1 MSKVIGYI
9 RTSTDDQLISLDAQE
24 RKVRL
29 YCELNNLTLVDV
41 VVEQASAKN
50 LDRPALQECLDR
62 LGKDA
67 DALCVAK
74 MDRLTRS
81 TGDIAFLV
89 KKYFQK
95 FDLISVAEQAD
106 TRTPAGKLVLN
117 ILISFAEFE
126 RHSIGE
132 RTSAALKELQA
143 QGAKLGNAPY
153 GFTKKG
159 NDRVV
164 NPEEMKV
171 VFRIKALREEGNTIR
186 GIAAAL
192 DADGVKT
199 RHNKS
204 WGTNAIHGIL
214 KRDYAALAA

>member
-1 MSKVIGYI
+1 M
-9 RTSTDDQLISLDAQE
+9 DAQK
-24 RKVRL
+24 RKIAL
-29 YCELNNLTLVDV
+29 YCELNNLTIVDV
-41 VVEQASAKN
+41 IVEQASAATLN
-50 LDRPALQECLDR
+50 RPGLQECLNR

-143 QGAKLGNAPY
+143 QGAYLGKAPF
-153 GFTKKG
+153 GFLKMG
-159 NDRVV
+159 NSRKV
-164 NPEEMKV
+164 NESEMAIVRK
-171 VFRIKALREEGNTIR
+171 IKAGRAEGKTLQLICNELNAEGHRNRKGSLWTPGTI
-186 GIAAAL
+186 
-192 DADGVKT
+192 
-199 RHNKS
+199 HN
-204 WGTNAIHGIL
+204 IV